1 MELSILLG
9 KVMGFYFVV
18 MGLAL
23 LFKTKVLQKSMEDYI
38 NDAVTALSDGV
49 FIFILGLLIVLN
61 HNVWDNSWRVVVT
74 LVGWFA
80 LIKGLIRLWMPKS
93 TMNAIVNTM
102 NNKNIYVIGGLVAIL
117 VGVFLLFQVY

>member
-93 TMNAIVNTM
+93 TMNAIVKTM